1 LSGLLFL
8 IFKCATYIKQNK
20 FNSLFSSSFSCLAVT
35 IGSGIICRVIYLF
48 LFIFVFVLVSL
59 ILDYVFIDFLFS
71 LFPKQQQQVVGCQKT
86 QLLAQQTQL
95 QHTDQI
101 TQLLMMWTPL
111 KKTLLK
117 KTTQHQ
123 VIQLW
128 ILMTSTLLKML
139 IIAMETH
146 LILKVI
152 IKGVIF
158 IVIRE
163 T

>member
-1 LSGLLFL
+1 MSGLLFL

-35 IGSGIICRVIYLF
+35 IGSGIICRFIFYLF
-48 LFIFVFVLVSL
+48 LYPLVSLIL
-59 ILDYVFIDFLFS
+59 ILDYVFINFLFS
-71 LFPKQQQQVVGCQKT
+71 LFPKQQVVGCQKT

>member
-1 LSGLLFL
+1 MLSSNNWEWNHLSCDFF
-8 IFKCATYIKQNK
+8 IYFC
-20 FNSLFSSSFSCLAVT
+20 FPLFSL
-35 IGSGIICRVIYLF
+35 I
-48 LFIFVFVLVSL
+48 L
-59 ILDYVFIDFLFS
+59 ILDYVFINFLFS
-71 LFPKQQQQVVGCQKT
+71 LFPKQQVVGCQKT

-117 KTTQHQ
+117 KTAQHQ
-123 VIQLW
+123 GIQLW

-152 IKGVIF
+152 IKDVIF
-158 IVIRE
+158 IVIYE